1 MRFAF
6 TEEQLALAGAV
17 RDLLERHC
25 PPAVV
30 REAWNAPPGA
40 LSRGPWDGLVEMGV
54 MEVLVPAAAGGL
66 GLDYC
71 SLVLLLEESGRA
83 ALPHPI
89 VETAAVA
96 APLLGA
102 GAAGAAGAA
111 AGAGEMVGA
120 CLAGSPVACARDVDR
135 LVVDDGG
142 SLYLAGRDEVV
153 VEDLPSVDGGRRL
166 GRIAGISGT
175 AAPLASGVVAVE
187 AAFDRAALGA
197 AAQLIG
203 LSQRMLDMTVSHV
216 GSRRQFGVAV
226 GSFQAVKHQL
236 ADCLTELSFAR
247 PVVYS
252 AAYAMAAQLP
262 ERSTAVSTAKAMA
275 SEAALYVGRRALQC
289 HGAMGYTVEYDLH
302 LYMKRA
308 WALARAY
315 GDAAW
320 HRRRVAM
327 ALGML
332 SPRGEVVAGKG
343 AADAVAASRGVT
355 A

>member
-6 TEEQLALAGAV
+6 TEEQQALAGAV
-17 RDLLERHC
+17 RDLLEREC

-30 REAWNAPPGA
+30 RAAWSAPPGQ
-40 LSRGPWDGLVEMGV
+40 LGRGPWDSLGEMGV
-54 MEVLVPAAAGGL
+54 MQVLVPAAEGGL

-71 SLVLLLEESGRA
+71 SLVLVLEESGRA
-83 ALPHPI
+83 ALPHPL

-96 APLLGA
+96 APLLGS
-102 GAAGAAGAA
+102 GLG
-111 AGAGEMVGA
+111 GEMVGA

-142 SLYLAGRDEVV
+142 SLFLAGRDEVV
-153 VEDLPSVDGGRRL
+153 VEDLPSVDGARRL
-166 GRIAGISGT
+166 GSITGIAAT
-175 AAPLASGVVAVE
+175 AETLASGSASVE
-187 AAFDRAALGA
+187 AAFDRAALGT

-203 LSQRMLDMTVSHV
+203 LAQRMLDMTVAHAV
-216 GSRRQFGVAV
+216 SRRQFGAAV

-252 AAYAMAAQLP
+252 AAYALAAELP

-275 SEAALYVGRRALQC
+275 SEAALFVGRRALQC

-320 HRRRVAM
+320 HRRRVAR
-327 ALGML
+327 ALGIL
-332 SPRGEVVAGKG
+332 PAGEVAAAG
-343 AADAVAASRGVT
+343 APASTGGT
-355 A
+355 T